1 MLYGHIAMDGQ
12 QNIKYVPYICAKFCN
27 VED

>member
-1 MLYGHIAMDGQ
+1 MLAMHGQ